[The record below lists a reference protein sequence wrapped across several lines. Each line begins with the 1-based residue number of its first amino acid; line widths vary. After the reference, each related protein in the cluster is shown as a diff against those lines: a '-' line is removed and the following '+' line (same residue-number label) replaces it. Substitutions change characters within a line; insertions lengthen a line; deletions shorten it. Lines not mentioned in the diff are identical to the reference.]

1 MWVSPAH
8 SPNAPRMKAPLIAA
22 SLLLNVALLA
32 ALAARPS
39 LAPAGMQAFLV
50 RHFHPDTPKAPPPSA
65 AKSVPPKRPKLWT
78 ALHHDDAST
87 LIARLRAAGFP
98 PNVIRALVTAEIGA
112 RYDTQLRALQDS
124 DPNVPFWQLPP
135 SFFMSGDK
143 RLEEMNRLYRERS
156 RVLRDLFKD
165 EFFAST
171 DTSAAQRRQFGDLP
185 LSKIEA
191 LQRVEDDYNEMIAAV
206 RAEAK
211 GIILPEDREK
221 LALLHR
227 EKRADLAGI
236 LTPQELENYELRTSQ
251 SAAMLR
257 SRLAAFEP
265 TEAEFRALY
274 QAQLVLNEKF
284 QAGFNGVDQQTREA
298 HQNAYHDQLR
308 ALLGDRRYADFV
320 RETSSDYQQLT
331 RLTQRENL
339 PKETP
344 LLTYDLRNA
353 IAAESNQI
361 FDNAGLSVEAKREA
375 LKQLAQNAR
384 NRILATLGPGAGPE
398 YVRISDQWLTQ
409 MERGAAVSFS
419 RGNSFSI
426 VTDQGQMGF
435 SGPSAEYRR
444 LPFAPQPGR

>member
-1 MWVSPAH
+1 
-8 SPNAPRMKAPLIAA
+8 MKAPLIGA
-22 SLLLNVALLA
+22 SLLLNVALLV

-65 AKSVPPKRPKLWT
+65 AKSVAVKRPKLWT
-78 ALHHDDAST
+78 ALHTEDAAT
-87 LIARLRAAGFP
+87 LIARLRQAGFP
-98 PNVIRALVTAEIGA
+98 PNVIRALVTAEITA
-112 RYDTQLRALQDS
+112 RYDTQLRALQDT
-124 DPNVPFWQLPP
+124 DPTVPFWKLPA
-135 SFFMSGDK
+135 SYYMSGDK
-143 RLEEMNRLYRERS
+143 RLEEINRLYRERS
-156 RVLRDLFKD
+156 KALRDVFRD

-185 LSKIEA
+185 LSKIDA

-221 LALLHR
+221 LALLNR
-227 EKRADLAGI
+227 EKRADLASI
-236 LTPQELENYELRTSQ
+236 LTAQELEAYELRTS
-251 SAAMLR
+251 STANMLR

-274 QAQLVLNEKF
+274 QAQLALNEKF
-284 QAGFNGVDQQTREA
+284 QAGFTGVDQQTREA

-308 ALLGDRRYADFV
+308 ALLGDKRYAEYV

-331 RLTQRENL
+331 RLVQRENL
-339 PKETP
+339 PRETP
-344 LLTYDLRNA
+344 QLTYDLRNA
-353 IAAESNQI
+353 IAAESNLI
-361 FDNAGLSVEAKREA
+361 FDNAGLSVDAKRDA

-409 MERGAAVSFS
+409 MERGAAVSFN
-419 RGNSFSI
+419 RGSTFTI
-426 VTDQGQMGF
+426 VTDQGTMSF
-435 SGPSAEYRR
+435 SGSGAEYRR

>member
-1 MWVSPAH
+1 
-8 SPNAPRMKAPLIAA
+8 MKAPLIGA

-50 RHFHPDTPKAPPPSA
+50 RHFHPDIPKAPPPST
-65 AKSVPPKRPKLWT
+65 AKGVTAKRPKLWT
-78 ALHHDDAST
+78 ALRHEDAST
-87 LIARLRAAGFP
+87 LIARLRAAGLP
-98 PNVIRALVTAEIGA
+98 PNVIRELVTAEITGQ
-112 RYDTQLRALQDS
+112 YDAKLRA
-124 DPNVPFWQLPP
+124 
-135 SFFMSGDK
+135 
-143 RLEEMNRLYRERS
+143 
-156 RVLRDLFKD
+156 FKD

-185 LSKIEA
+185 LSKIDA
-191 LQRVEDDYNEMIAAV
+191 LQRVENDYNEMIAAV
-206 RAEAK
+206 RTKAK

-221 LALLHR
+221 LALLNR
-227 EKRADLAGI
+227 EKRADLASI

-251 SAAMLR
+251 SANMLR

-308 ALLGDRRYADFV
+308 ALLGDKRYADFV

-331 RLTQRENL
+331 RLVQRENL

-344 LLTYDLRNA
+344 QLTYDLRNA
-353 IAAESNQI
+353 IATESNLI
-361 FDNAGLSVEAKREA
+361 FDNAGLSLDAKREA
-375 LKQLAQNAR
+375 LRQLAQNAR

-419 RGNSFSI
+419 RGNSFSV